1 MEATTSLSY
10 SRPMEIS
17 CDSLTSMSCRDPVAG
32 FTAQPA
38 TRPAARVATTGSRG
52 MAPKRSNRTQIKEG
66 GCDLRL
72 EGPLA
77 HLGPFESS
85 TQLDHAVDHN
95 RIVFRNEGLAFGIC
109 HLHHAFEPLQ
119 DARSFYCLEICRV
132 VVEPGNP
139 ALPVLHRA
147 DRLGGRSVPRDGAPL
162 PGVGDVHEAARA
174 LPLIPVLERVG
185 VMVDLLAHPTA
196 GRQAHVQA
204 RACRA

>member
-1 MEATTSLSY
+1 
-10 SRPMEIS
+10 MEIS

-95 RIVFRNEGLAFGIC
+95 RIVFRNEGLAFGIS

-119 DARSFYCLEICRV
+119 DARSVYCLEICRV

-139 ALPVLHRA
+139 ALPVLHRSA
-147 DRLGGRSVPRDGAPL
+147 RLRSRTVTRAGTPL
-162 PGVGDVHEAARA
+162 AAAGDVPSTAPA
-174 LPLIPVLERVG
+174 LPLVPAPEPKG
-185 VMVDLLAHPTA
+185 GMA
-196 GRQAHVQA
+196 
-204 RACRA
+204 